1 MRRLAAGYI
10 SDLADAFDSCQ
21 LGGREA
27 SSPLLLPRVAPSC
40 TFDEPRHGPY
50 GCGKAITLTWRP
62 IEARG
67 SSLHSQ
73 IRLTS
78 ESQAPE
84 VQTMYNMPMP
94 VSTIRTRMRQE
105 FERHRFAN
113 KLSVV
118 DVLLFKSHA
127 EYQVRT
133 IPTARSGLRMM
144 RGVAF
149 ANPTIAGDHE
159 LLEADQPRHVLLQ
172 GGELPR

>member
-1 MRRLAAGYI
+1 MAITPTQFAKKTAQ
-10 SDLADAFDSCQ
+10 SANWADAKRRVLSSY
-21 LGGREA
+21 REWLRA
-27 SSPLLLPRVAPSC
+27 
-40 TFDEPRHGPY
+40 
-50 GCGKAITLTWRP
+50 
-62 IEARG
+62 
-67 SSLHSQ
+67 

-127 EYQVRT
+127 EYQETMNFWKQTNHVM
-133 IPTARSGLRMM
+133 SYFKEENF
-144 RGVAF
+144 RGDKRLPSSF
-149 ANPTIAGDHE
+149 MTGF
-159 LLEADQPRHVLLQ
+159 LEGRN
-172 GGELPR
+172 